1 MEKLPIGERPE
12 PKIVGRGSPEAKE
25 AARLKIVERFGK
37 DQFAQFNERQL
48 AELKAEEREKNDEE
62 SENIRV
68 ANEITNEILREFGLK
83 EFDVP
88 PEDIHFISGKLWER
102 MSFNDATM
110 VATPKMQAIFVKA
123 DYTPQERVNKAL
135 SLFHEMI
142 HAKGHISL
150 EVESDTRNDLYR
162 SGLVAHASY
171 QKIDRSGYAAWFD
184 GLNEAVVTQIEMTY
198 ADRVLN
204 SNPFLRDQVEYL
216 GSEEV
221 KKMKDDYVKEHEV
234 DPSEIE
240 WIGRDGEE
248 IEMYGQGYRKQRKVL
263 NYVVD
268 QIYADGGFASR
279 DDVMRVFF
287 GAHFK
292 DSLLPIGRLVEKSFG
307 AGAFEFLGT
316 MERDHKSHSVGR
328 VLDFLMKRRR
338 ERSSPEMPQEK

>member
-12 PKIVGRGSPEAKE
+12 PKIVGSGSPEAKE

-37 DQFAQFNERQL
+37 DQFTQFNEKEL

-62 SENIRV
+62 RENIRV

-88 PEDIHFISGKLWER
+88 PENIHFILGKLWER
-102 MSFNDATM
+102 LSLDDAIMIT
-110 VATPKMQAIFVKA
+110 APKKQAIFVKA
-123 DYTPQERVNKAL
+123 DYSPQERVSKAL

-150 EVESDTRNDLYR
+150 EVESDKRNDLYR
-162 SGLVAHASY
+162 SGLVAYASY
-171 QKIDRSGYAAWFD
+171 QKIDRSGYAVWFD
-184 GLNEAVVTQIEMTY
+184 GLNEAVVSQIETMY

-204 SNPFLRDQVEYL
+204 GNPFLRDQVEYL
-216 GSEEV
+216 CSEEAR
-221 KKMKDDYVKEHEV
+221 KMKDDYAKEHDV
-234 DPSEIE
+234 DPSEIN

-248 IEMYGQGYRKQRKVL
+248 SEVHEQSYRRQREVL

-279 DDVMRVFF
+279 SDVMRVFF

-292 DSLLPIGRLVEKSFG
+292 DSILPIGRLVEKSFG

-316 MERDHKSHSVGR
+316 MERNHNSPSVGR
-328 VLDFLMKRRR
+328 VLDFLMSRRR
-338 ERSSPEMPQEK
+338 ERLSSGISQEK